1 MHKSLVIALATATA
15 FGLAACGKKEPSN
28 LTFDQAAQELAKGAD
43 SFKAYVKGLD
53 NKLVKWTGTVT
64 ETRKWHEDDY
74 APAAGML
81 VDMDGAPG
89 PELFVNI
96 GVDNLETA
104 KTGAKVSFTARL
116 MEGIDEKGKLLI
128 KMKVEEFH

>member
-1 MHKSLVIALATATA
+1 MHKSLVIALAAATA
-15 FGLAACGKKEPSN
+15 FGLAACGKKEPST

-43 SFKAYVKGLD
+43 SFKTYVKGLD

-64 ETRKWHEDDY
+64 ETRRWHEDDY

-96 GVDNLETA
+96 GVDNLEIA

>member
-1 MHKSLVIALATATA
+1 
-15 FGLAACGKKEPSN
+15 
-28 LTFDQAAQELAKGAD
+28 
-43 SFKAYVKGLD
+43 
-53 NKLVKWTGTVT
+53 
-64 ETRKWHEDDY
+64 
-74 APAAGML
+74 ML

-116 MEGIDEKGKLLI
+116 MESIDEKGKLLI

>member
-1 MHKSLVIALATATA
+1 
-15 FGLAACGKKEPSN
+15 KEPST
-28 LTFDQAAQELAKGAD
+28 LTFEQIAPELAKGAD

-53 NKLVKWTGTVT
+53 NKLVKWSGTVT

-96 GVDNLETA
+96 GVDDLETA

-116 MEGIDEKGKLLI
+116 IESVDEKGKLLI

>member
-1 MHKSLVIALATATA
+1 MHKSFIIAVAAA
-15 FGLAACGKKEPSN
+15 ASFGLAACSAKEPSA
-28 LTFDQAAQELAKGAD
+28 LTFEQTAQELTKGAD

-53 NKLVKWTGTVT
+53 NKLVKWAGTVT

-96 GVDNLETA
+96 GVDDLEIA

-116 MEGIDEKGKLLI
+116 IDSVDEKGKLLI